1 MYKRISC
8 EKLKY
13 DAFGSER
20 KKKSN
25 LIREINQE
33 FQLSWLEQ
41 SHSDSVQVDSQDSSR
56 NIQEQKDALDEND
69 EDFLKNAL
77 GLISDII
84 AKLPTDEELEQFI
97 NLDCSE
103 EINLNF
109 YNICKGLPDSC
120 SAEESPISFDNSLL
134 SSFESDCYV
143 AVCSMTNET
152 ESFVHEGDNMHHNES
167 SDMNDFIQSP
177 CHAGEK
183 HFKQI

>member
-1 MYKRISC
+1 MI
-8 EKLKY
+8 L
-13 DAFGSER
+13 
-20 KKKSN
+20 
-25 LIREINQE
+25 
-33 FQLSWLEQ
+33 
-41 SHSDSVQVDSQDSSR
+41 
-56 NIQEQKDALDEND
+56 
-69 EDFLKNAL
+69 FL
-77 GLISDII
+77 
-84 AKLPTDEELEQFI
+84 KLPTDEELEQFI
-97 NLDCSE
+97 NLDSSK

-167 SDMNDFIQSP
+167 SDMNDFIQFP
-177 CHAGEK
+177 RHAGEK